1 MRTCVCGVERGVEGT
16 PSAPVL
22 LSVHHSGECQA
33 RASGTCSLRF
43 NYRICPCLEASPCH
57 CLPEIAC
64 VCVCIF
70 MHVSACITIECT
82 HFLCTAAG
90 QEGRGAVFV
99 CVLKLSN
106 ILAIT
111 HSGHLGFWYCRC
123 VFFFF
128 RKLLTILVSSSV
140 ELLLPSL

>member
-1 MRTCVCGVERGVEGT
+1 MCTCVCGVERGVEGT

-64 VCVCIF
+64 VCVY
-70 MHVSACITIECT
+70 
-82 HFLCTAAG
+82 LCMCLLASQLNAPTSCVRRRG
-90 QEGRGAVFV
+90 GRGGGARVFV

-123 VFFFF
+123 VRFFF
-128 RKLLTILVSSSV
+128 KLLMILVSSSV
-140 ELLLPSL
+140 ELPLTSL

>member
-1 MRTCVCGVERGVEGT
+1 
-16 PSAPVL
+16 
-22 LSVHHSGECQA
+22 
-33 RASGTCSLRF
+33 
-43 NYRICPCLEASPCH
+43 
-57 CLPEIAC
+57 
-64 VCVCIF
+64 

-90 QEGRGAVFV
+90 REGGGARVFV

-123 VFFFF
+123 VRFFL
-128 RKLLTILVSSSV
+128 KLLMILVSSSV
-140 ELLLPSL
+140 ELPLTSL